1 MPFTVVLFNIIE
13 LKMIVALEDLDRH
26 ISHFVSATVGFEAS
40 SIKFSKEV
48 CTIYNYEKSLCTEQ
62 QARTYINNN
71 NKISNFCFTGKILS
85 NIIYW
90 I

>member
-1 MPFTVVLFNIIE
+1 MPFTVFPFNIIE

-62 QARTYINNN
+62 YARIYIDNNN
-71 NKISNFCFTGKILS
+71 EIENFCFTGKIL
-85 NIIYW
+85 
-90 I
+90 